1 MQVEYSENLKP
12 ELETY
17 EDTLQI
23 QSTFFPENEIVN
35 RYLNRG
41 FGNAYNFDQEN
52 RLSES
57 I

>member
-1 MQVEYSENLKP
+1 MQVEYSEAIKPLLK
-12 ELETY
+12 TY

-23 QSTFFPENEIVN
+23 QSTFFTENEILN

-52 RLSES
+52 RLNET

>member
-1 MQVEYSENLKP
+1 MQVEYSEDLKP
-12 ELETY
+12 TLKTF
-17 EDTLQI
+17 EDKLQI
-23 QSTFFPENEIVN
+23 QSTFFPENEIMN

-52 RLSES
+52 RLAEA